1 MLFGRNVAKAGVMRS
16 PAKGNVSVARHEPGH
31 QCSAAGF
38 DEGRAV
44 NSEPFRRRRNCFD
57 PAAFNK
63 HIAGKGGCAAAV
75 PNTGAAKKNWLHSIY
90 LRSNCK
96 ADLIDLLHTCRCGP
110 PGRATSAR

>member
-1 MLFGRNVAKAGVMRS
+1 MLFGRNVAKVGVIHS
-16 PAKGNVSVARHEPGH
+16 SAKGNVSVALHEPGH
-31 QCSAAGF
+31 QRSAAGF
-38 DEGRAV
+38 DDGRAV
-44 NSEPFRRRRNCFD
+44 NSAPFWRRRDCFD

-96 ADLIDLLHTCRCGP
+96 AYLIDPPHTRRCGHP
-110 PGRATSAR
+110 SRATSAR